1 MDTRRKLG
9 DQVMTIIISSQ
20 YKPVLRNKESFHFV
34 PYYDRQPYLI
44 GSIKGQFELLASL
57 ARPHIV

>member
-1 MDTRRKLG
+1 
-9 DQVMTIIISSQ
+9 MTIIISSQ

-34 PYYDRQPYLI
+34 LYYDRQPYLI